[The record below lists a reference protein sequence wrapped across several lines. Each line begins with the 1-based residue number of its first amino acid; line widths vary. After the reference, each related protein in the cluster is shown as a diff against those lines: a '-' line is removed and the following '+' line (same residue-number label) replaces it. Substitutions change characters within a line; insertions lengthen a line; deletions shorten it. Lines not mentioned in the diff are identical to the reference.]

1 MSRSLFFQF
10 ALLLSLVFLSPCQLV
25 GQEEIAADQLA
36 FFEKK
41 IRPVLIAHCYQ
52 CHSRDSKSLKGG
64 LALDTLEGIR
74 AGGDSGHAVVPGDV
88 EGSVL
93 MEAIRY
99 ESMEM
104 PPKQQLSKAVI
115 ADFQKWI
122 EMGAPDPRKGSS
134 LIKREIDFHDAKKHW
149 SFQPVT
155 KIKPPRVANKAW
167 PKSSVDQFIL
177 AQLESK
183 GLKPVGDASRQVLVR
198 RLYYDLIGLP
208 PSADQLQAALQDESP
223 EAIENLVDR
232 LLDSP
237 QFGER
242 WGRHWL
248 DVVRYAESNGRE
260 RNIVYP
266 TAWRYRD
273 YVIDAFNKDTPFN
286 RFIQEQLAGDL
297 LPEAGDNEAV
307 ATGFLAIGPKLL
319 NEGNREAFVMDL
331 VDDQIDVTTRAFM
344 GLTVSCARCHDH
356 KFDPIPTAEYYSMA
370 GIFRSTSTLYGTKK
384 QQGNRQGSSLVALE
398 IPQSENSAVAKQRKQ
413 TEALKSELRKVQKS
427 ISKFQ
432 AETKAMAN
440 RKKKDKKYRPDA
452 KQATALRKSLG
463 EAKKKASSL
472 QRKIK
477 SLAENDIEF
486 MAMGVREGK
495 VADSPIYVR
504 GEVTGRKG
512 TAMRGFLT
520 ILESDLEQRFIENG
534 QSGRKELADWIIA
547 PENPMTARVAV
558 NRVWHHLFGNGIVRT
573 VDNFGATGETPT
585 HPELLDFLAV
595 GFQEQ
600 GWSIKRLIRG
610 LVLSRT
616 YQLAADHSRVNY
628 EVDPDNFLLW
638 RHKSQRVDAEA
649 LRDAM
654 LLASGDLDLRPATG
668 SPISKLRGE
677 FGRGNSVAVVR
688 EATKHRSVYLPI
700 VRNAVPDVLKL
711 FDFAE
716 PSILVGERPVT
727 TVPTQALYFLN
738 SKIVTSQCD
747 RLAQRLLADDSIGD
761 GERVNLAY
769 QSVLSRN
776 ATNPEVER
784 ARKYIK
790 NLASEFSGTTDDVEK
805 RQQIA
810 WSGFCQILFG
820 SAEFRYVD

>member
-1 MSRSLFFQF
+1 MSRLLFFQF
-10 ALLLSLVFLSPCQLV
+10 GLLLSAVLLNPCQLI
-25 GQEEIAADQLA
+25 GQEEVTADQLA

-41 IRPVLIAHCYQ
+41 IRPVLVSHCYQ
-52 CHSRDSKSLKGG
+52 CHSKNSKSLKGG

-74 AGGDSGHAVVPGDV
+74 EGGDSGHAVVPGDV

-104 PPKQQLSKAVI
+104 PPKQKLSQAVI
-115 ADFQKWI
+115 NDFQKWI
-122 EMGAPDPRKGSS
+122 EMGAPDPRKGAG

-149 SFQPVT
+149 SFQPVV
-155 KIKPPRVANKAW
+155 KIKPPSVKNKAW
-167 PKSSVDQFIL
+167 PKSSVDKFIL

-208 PSADQLQAALQDESP
+208 PSAGQLQAALQDESP

-260 RNIVYP
+260 RNFVYP

-273 YVIDAFNKDTPFN
+273 YVIEAFNNDTPFN

-297 LPEAGDNEAV
+297 LLEAGDNEAV

-384 QQGNRQGSSLVALE
+384 QQGNRQGSALVALE
-398 IPQSENSAVAKQRKQ
+398 IPQSEKSAAAQQRKQ
-413 TEALKSELRKVQKS
+413 TETLKSELRTVQKS
-427 ISKFQ
+427 ITKLQ
-432 AETKAMAN
+432 AEAKEIAN
-440 RKKKDKKYRPDA
+440 RKKKDKKYKPDA
-452 KQATALRKSLG
+452 KQAAALRKSLG
-463 EAKKKASSL
+463 EARKKATSL
-472 QRKIK
+472 QKKIK
-477 SLAENDIEF
+477 SLGENDIEF

-512 TAMRGFLT
+512 TATRGFLT

-595 GFQEQ
+595 GFQER

-616 YQLAADHSRVNY
+616 YQLAADHSRANY

-654 LLASGDLDLRPATG
+654 LLASGDLDLSPATG
-668 SPISKLRGE
+668 SPVSKLRGE

-776 ATNPEVER
+776 ATTPEVER
-784 ARKYIK
+784 AQKYIK
-790 NLASEFSGTTDDVEK
+790 NLASEFSGSTDDVEK